1 MSFADFYR
9 GPYNLKAL
17 ADYDTG
23 EATAISAK
31 QAAAAIEAGRR
42 FVSHFAALIANS
54 EETDPDT
61 KP

>member
-1 MSFADFYR
+1 MTPASNMSFADFYR

-31 QAAAAIEAGRR
+31 QAAAASRVIRGQ
-42 FVSHFAALIANS
+42 
-54 EETDPDT
+54 
-61 KP
+61 